1 MKGSESIRVVNT
13 IANNVFKYKIT
24 LNDKTILFI
33 IVLVSYIFNLLGDL
47 WYNEIEFKEL
57 FINSK
62 VLTQLTEGIDSLK
75 ELQ

>member
-13 IANNVFKYKIT
+13 IANNVFKYKII
-24 LNDKTILFI
+24 LNNKTILFI
-33 IVLVSYIFNLLGDL
+33 IVLISYIFNLLGDL
-47 WYNEIEFKEL
+47 WYNKIEFKEL